1 MEEDYY
7 REHLQKNQ
15 LHESRPAN
23 GEGEEEEDRKNK
35 CVRQDRKIGKGVKKP
50 KRKKAEFK
58 MHFR

>member
-7 REHLQKNQ
+7 REHPQKTQ
-15 LHESRPAN
+15 LHELRPAN
-23 GEGEEEEDRKNK
+23 SEEE
-35 CVRQDRKIGKGVKKP
+35 DRKIGKGVKKP